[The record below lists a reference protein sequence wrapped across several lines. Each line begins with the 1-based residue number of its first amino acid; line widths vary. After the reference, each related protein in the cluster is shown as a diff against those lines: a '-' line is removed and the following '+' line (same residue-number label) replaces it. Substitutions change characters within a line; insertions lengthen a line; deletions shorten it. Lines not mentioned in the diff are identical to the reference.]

1 MKILDIENLSKF
13 FGSYLALDN
22 VSLSVEKGTVLGLLG
37 PNGAGKTTL
46 LRIINGILVKDS
58 GSVKVFDNDASLATA
73 RKIGYMPEERGLY
86 DNMSVEN
93 QIIYFGEL
101 KGARSEDIRP
111 LMNEYLSLF
120 NLKGSNKRKIK
131 ELSKGNQ
138 QKVQIIATL
147 IHRPELVILDE
158 PFSGFDP
165 INGALLESLI
175 DRLKI
180 DGTTLI
186 ISSHNMHAVE
196 EMCDSIALVN
206 KGRLILQGELEDVK
220 DRYKKNE
227 YIAVVSDRLQ
237 LDKLGEAGLIRTIEQ
252 ILPPKGRKGF
262 SYRFKKN
269 PDISNSQILN
279 AISDQAEILL
289 FEESLPTLNDIF
301 ISLVSGESM

>member
-22 VSLSVEKGTVLGLLG
+22 VNLSVEKGTVLGLLG

-58 GSVKVFDNDASLATA
+58 GSVKVLDAEASLSAA

-86 DNMSVEN
+86 DNMTVEN
-93 QIIYFGEL
+93 QILYFGEL
-101 KGARSEDIRP
+101 KGAKPADIIP

-120 NLKGSNKRKIK
+120 NLEGSNKRKVK

-147 IHRPELVILDE
+147 IHKPELVILDE

-175 DRLKI
+175 ERLKS
-180 DGTTLI
+180 DGTTMI

-196 EMCDSIALVN
+196 EMCDSIALIN
-206 KGRLILQGELEDVK
+206 KGRLILQGELEEVK
-220 DRYKKNE
+220 DMFKRNE
-227 YIAVVSDRLQ
+227 YIVVMSGRLE
-237 LDKLGEAGLIRTIEQ
+237 LDKLGETGFFKSVEQ
-252 ILPPKGRKGF
+252 IMPPKGRKGF
-262 SYRFKKN
+262 SYKFVKN
-269 PDISNSQILN
+269 QDVPSSNIIN
-279 AISDQAEILL
+279 ALSEQAEILL
-289 FEESLPTLNDIF
+289 FEESLPSLNDIF
-301 ISLVSGESM
+301 IRLVSDNN

>member
-120 NLKGSNKRKIK
+120 NLEGSNKRKIK